1 MGDVIVPKK
10 LPDDSHHVIVKLETI
25 HVPAASVDTSP
36 FSHEFISYKFTP
48 KEDIALVKERVKYAS
63 IIATTTVPINAET
76 LGEAPYLKCVITETA
91 GTNHIDVEECQRRGV
106 PVYWAPTGAAD
117 AVSEH
122 ALGLYFAARR
132 SFVSLHNALYD
143 YGPSHANN
151 WKTNGSLSSVIK
163 DRNGQPPR
171 SSKNEVVGIFGY
183 GPIGQRI
190 NNLCKALGMKVIVAG
205 RKGSTSHDDP
215 TRIPF
220 TEVVGQATVLFNILP
235 LLPETHGT
243 FGPAEFQQMR
253 PDAIIINVGRGGTID
268 EAALFEALSEGRIHG
283 AATDVFE
290 NEPAGSAE
298 DSILLSEE
306 AKRLNLT
313 LTPHLAWCADQTS
326 INLQQ
331 SLKDNVREYI
341 EKQVASST

>member
-1 MGDVIVPKK
+1 MGEVIVPKK
-10 LPDDSHHVIVKLETI
+10 LPDDSHHVVVKLEAV
-25 HVPAASVDTSP
+25 HVPATSVDTSP
-36 FSHEFISYKFTP
+36 FSHEFISYEYTP
-48 KEDIALVKERVKYAS
+48 KEDIALVTERIKYAS
-63 IIATTTVPINAET
+63 IVATVTVPINAQT

-91 GTNHIDVEECQRRGV
+91 GTNHIDVEECERRGIV
-106 PVYWAPTGAAD
+106 IYSAPTAAAD

-122 ALGLYFAARR
+122 ALGLYFATRR
-132 SFVSLHNALYD
+132 SFVSVHNALYD
-143 YGPSHANN
+143 YGPSQANG
-151 WKTNGSLSSVIK
+151 WKTTGSLSSIIK
-163 DRNGQPPR
+163 DSKGQPPR
-171 SSKNEVVGIFGY
+171 SSKNEIVGIFGY

-190 NNLCKALGMKVIVAG
+190 SNLCKALGMTVIVAG

-215 TRIPF
+215 TRVPF
-220 TEVVGQATVLFNILP
+220 TEAVGEATVLFNILP
-235 LLPETHGT
+235 LLPQTLGT
-243 FGPAEFQQMR
+243 FGPAEFQNMR
-253 PDAIIINVGRGGTID
+253 PDAVIINVGRGGTID
-268 EAALFEALSEGRIHG
+268 EAALFDALSKGRIYG

-290 NEPAGSAE
+290 KEPVGCDE

-331 SLKDNVREYI
+331 SLKDNIRAYV